1 MNRGIASGHGVPT
14 AGDRHRSARRRLLG
28 GATAVAAVGL
38 TPGFARASETQL
50 GVVAFPGP
58 SISAHSKVV
67 IKKNEL
73 DRKRGWN
80 LRWETRPTSDAYY
93 NDFVNG
99 AYESIDLGGLNIF
112 ANLHNKGVP
121 LKLVQATVRWPTP
134 LVVRTAAGVRSIGD
148 LRGKKVA
155 VGRASFAF
163 AFLTGTLRN
172 ANLNLEKDTEL
183 SNVDFFQALP
193 RLRRGD
199 FDAAV
204 LLFEHAIQLMNEQ
217 PNDYAILCDTGAEFA
232 RFLGVRSA
240 FNYQAVR
247 TDWLDRNPGA
257 IDRVIATYRDSA
269 EFFAKRAPEAV
280 KQLAMPLDQQGANL
294 NERVGTVAYVTGT
307 AGGLKTEW
315 VARSAAELRADM
327 QLELEAYRSLGLI
340 ERLPAASFYL

>member
-1 MNRGIASGHGVPT
+1 MNRPHSSGQARPT
-14 AGDRHRSARRRLLG
+14 AAHGHSAERRRLLG
-28 GATAVAAVGL
+28 GTAAMAAVGL
-38 TPGFARASETQL
+38 APAGVRANETQL

-121 LKLVQATVRWPTP
+121 LKLVQASVRWPTP
-134 LVVRTAAGVRSIGD
+134 LVVRTASGIRSVGE
-148 LRGKKVA
+148 LKGKKVA

-172 ANLNLEKDTEL
+172 ASLDLEKDTEL

-204 LLFEHAIQLMNEQ
+204 LLFEHAIQLLAEQ

-240 FNYQAVR
+240 LNYQAVR
-247 TDWLDRNPGA
+247 NDWLDKNPGG
-257 IDRVIATYRDSA
+257 IDKVIATYRDSA

-280 KQLAMPLDQQGANL
+280 KQLALPLDQQGANL

-307 AGGLKTEW
+307 AAGLKTEW
-315 VARSAAELRADM
+315 VARPVADLKADI
-327 QLELEAYRSLGLI
+327 QRELEAYRSLGLI